1 MAASTVVSQITRAF
15 DSYLELMGIG
25 KYFESDEA
33 LFGALD
39 AFIEGTPYLR
49 PLLKGDVREE
59 LLIELQYK
67 YKVFSIPGVSIED
80 DYSAR
85 KWYSEDLEA
94 GKITPLFWNRY
105 ASYLVDNKGF
115 ASSVVEKLG
124 NETLDK
130 WIMNYLADPHGLPCP
145 PKRGLIIGDV
155 QSGKTSTYIGLI
167 NKAADAGYKVFIILT
182 GTIESLRQQTQER
195 VDEGFV
201 GIDMSVKGGQRV
213 GVGLDNKQIMASSL
227 TSKKTDFRADSN
239 QIAMSLAHHS
249 AVVFVIKKNT
259 SVLTK
264 LRDWLVELN
273 TDPVTG
279 KINVPMLLI
288 DDEAD
293 NASINTKKGE
303 DPTRI
308 NGLIRELVNVFSIS
322 NYVGFT
328 ATPYA
333 NVFIDPINE
342 HEMFHHDL
350 FPEDFIVA
358 LPTPSDYIGAHEI
371 FDETGRYH
379 SQLTY
384 ITDAGVTKNDN
395 FSFYYLHKRDWDG
408 VLPESV
414 TDAICAFYL
423 ANAIRDLR
431 GDKNKHRSMLIN
443 MSRFTDV
450 QFRIRDRVEAVH
462 SAAMRSIKYN
472 LSQDFERSMKDPML
486 KRLYEVWEA
495 QYERVGFSWEQIVDV
510 LKDAVA
516 PIEIKVVNSSK
527 SSEKLIYPE
536 NEAIRVIAIGGLALS
551 RGLTLEG
558 LIVSYFYRNTCT
570 YDVLMQMGR
579 WFGYRRNY
587 DDLFRIWTS
596 EDSASWYAEIADA
609 TTQLKKDM
617 NDMRRLEMKP
627 RQFGIRVRDDS
638 DRLQITARNKMRNA
652 KTEYEVHSFYGNVM
666 ETPYLSTNAA
676 VHRKNFAQV
685 AKLIETG
692 LATGLK
698 LESKVYDGRSERYVM
713 EDVPKMQIFHMLRQ
727 IDVTRHNRYFDTK
740 QITDFLYTCQDPIL
754 EKWDVT
760 FIPGMKGGKAYSVC
774 GVDIWRAKRNNCK
787 LVEGEQAEGHLQIGS
802 RSKLAGTRD
811 GTAGL
816 TPKQINHAEELFRKD
831 YFENNGSAYEGS
843 SFSSAAWFEYVT
855 DRKPLLMIYLID
867 VEGYPNQEESFKK
880 FKIALGESSPVV
892 GFAIGFPNTT
902 RPIDETKYRFKA
914 NRFYNFYEDNDDT
927 EEGGDE

>member
-1 MAASTVVSQITRAF
+1 MDITNVVSHITRNF
-15 DSYLELMGIG
+15 DSYLGLMGIS

-33 LFGALD
+33 LFETLNQ
-39 AFIEGTPYLR
+39 FIKSTPYLQPMMTQEVR
-49 PLLKGDVREE
+49 DALLV
-59 LLIELQYK
+59 ELQYK
-67 YKVFSIPGVSIED
+67 YKVFCLPGVSLQD

-85 KWYSEDLEA
+85 KWYSEALEA
-94 GKITPLFWNRY
+94 NKITPTFWNRY
-105 ASYLVDNKGF
+105 ASYLIDTKGF
-115 ASSVVEKLG
+115 AAPVVEKLG
-124 NETLDK
+124 SETLDSR
-130 WIMNYLADPHGLPCP
+130 IMNFLADPRGGACP
-145 PKRGLIIGDV
+145 PRRGLIIGDV

-264 LRDWLVELN
+264 LRDWLIELN
-273 TDPVTG
+273 TDPITG
-279 KINVPMLLI
+279 KINEPMLLI

-293 NASINTKKGE
+293 NASINTKKDG
-303 DPTRI
+303 DPTKI

-333 NVFIDPINE
+333 NVFIDPVNE

-371 FDETGRYH
+371 FDYNGRYH

-384 ITDAGVTKNDN
+384 ITDAGITENDN
-395 FSFYYLHKRDWDG
+395 FPFYYLHKRDWDG
-408 VLPESV
+408 ELPESV
-414 TDAICAFYL
+414 TDAIYAFYL

-431 GDKNKHRSMLIN
+431 GDANKHRSMLIN

-450 QFRIRDRVEAVH
+450 QFRIRDRVEAIH
-462 SAAMRSIKYN
+462 HAAMIAIKYN
-472 LSQDFERSMKDPML
+472 LSKDFEKSMGDPTL
-486 KRLYEVWEA
+486 QHLYRVWEE
-495 QYERVGFSWEQIVDV
+495 QYSKTEFSWDQIADV
-510 LKDAVA
+510 LKESVA

-527 SSEKLIYPE
+527 NSEKLVYPE
-536 NEAIRVIAIGGLALS
+536 DEALRVIAIGGLALS

-558 LIVSYFYRNTCT
+558 LIISYFYRNTCT

-579 WFGYRRNY
+579 WFGYRRKY

-596 EDSASWYAEIADA
+596 EESALWYAEIADA

-617 NDMRRLEMKP
+617 NEMRRLEMIP

-638 DRLQITARNKMRNA
+638 ERLQITALNKMRNT
-652 KTEYEVHSFYGNVM
+652 KTEYEVHSFYGHVM
-666 ETPYLSTNAA
+666 ETAYLSPNAA
-676 VHRKNFAQV
+676 VHRQNFTQV
-685 AKLIETG
+685 CHMIQEG
-692 LATGLK
+692 LSAGLK
-698 LESKVYDGRSERYVM
+698 LERKIFDTSAERYIM
-713 EDVPKMQIFHMLRQ
+713 GDVPKKLIFQMLSRV
-727 IDVTRHNRYFDTK
+727 DVTRYNRDFDTA
-740 QITDFLYTCQDPIL
+740 QITNFLASCHDPNL
-754 EKWDVT
+754 DKWDVV
-760 FIPGMKGGKAYSVC
+760 FIPGAKGGKTYNVC
-774 GVDIWRAKRNNCK
+774 GTDIWRALRNNCK
-787 LVEGEQAEGHLQIGS
+787 LTPEKLQIGS
-802 RSKLAGTRD
+802 RSKLGGPRD

-816 TPKQINHAEELFRKD
+816 DNEQIELAEARFKD
-831 YFENNGSAYEGS
+831 EYLLSCGSTYKGNT
-843 SFSSAAWFEYVT
+843 FTWTTWFKYVT
-855 DRKPLLMIYLID
+855 NRKPLLAIYLIE
-867 VEGYPNQEESFKK
+867 VQGYSTQEREDGSFDS
-880 FKIALGESSPVV
+880 FRTALGENSPVV
-892 GFAIGFPNTT
+892 GFAIGFPQTT
-902 RPIDETKYRFKA
+902 LPIEADKFRFKA
-914 NRFYNFYEDNDDT
+914 NRFYNFFEDFDDT

>member
-1 MAASTVVSQITRAF
+1 MATSMKITDAIRMF
-15 DSYLELMGIG
+15 DSYLNMKGFT
-25 KYFESDEA
+25 KYFDSNDELENALQSFLQEMPFVKMILSDE
-33 LFGALD
+33 D
-39 AFIEGTPYLR
+39 VDELR
-49 PLLKGDVREE
+49 VEA
-59 LLIELQYK
+59 QYK
-67 YKVFSIPGVSIED
+67 YKVFCMPGVSLQD

-85 KWYSEDLEA
+85 KWYTEDMEA
-94 GKITPLFWNRY
+94 GKIKPLFWNRY

-130 WIMNYLADPHGLPCP
+130 WIMNYLADPHGLPCS

-273 TDPVTG
+273 TDPATG

-450 QFRIRDRVEAVH
+450 QFRIRDRVESVH
-462 SAAMRSIKYN
+462 HAAMRSIKYN
-472 LSQDFERSMKDPML
+472 LSQDFNRSMKDPML

-495 QYERVGFSWEQIVDV
+495 QYERVGFSWEQIVEV
-510 LKDAVA
+510 LKDAVSS
-516 PIEIKVVNSSK
+516 IEIKVVNSSK
-527 SSEKLIYPE
+527 NSEKLVYPE
-536 NEAIRVIAIGGLALS
+536 NESIRVIAIGGLALS

-596 EDSASWYAEIADA
+596 QDSASWYAEIADA

-617 NDMRRLEMKP
+617 NEMRRLEMKP
-627 RQFGIRVRDDS
+627 REFGIRVRDDS

-652 KTEYEVHSFYGNVM
+652 KTEFEYHSFYGHYM
-666 ETPYLSTNAA
+666 ETPYLSANAA
-676 VHRKNFAQV
+676 IHRSNFEKVCRMIQA
-685 AKLIETG
+685 G
-692 LATGLK
+692 LDMGLEFK
-698 LESKVYDGRSERYVM
+698 QRVFDGTAERYIM
-713 EDVPKMQIFHMLRQ
+713 TDVPKTLIFQLLRHV
-727 IDVTRHNRYFDTK
+727 DVTRYNKDFDTN
-740 QITDFLYTCQDPIL
+740 QITDFIFSCQDADL
-754 EKWDVT
+754 EKWDVA
-760 FIPGMKGGKAYSVC
+760 FIPGTKGGKTYSVC
-774 GVDIWRAKRNNCK
+774 GTEIWRAKRNNCK
-787 LVEGEQAEGHLQIGS
+787 LIDDKMQIGS
-802 RSKLAGTRD
+802 RSKLGGPRD

-816 TPKQINHAEELFRKD
+816 TEDKIKQAEASFK
-831 YFENNGSAYEGS
+831 NQNPAYTGNTY
-843 SFSSAAWFEYVT
+843 SSATWFKHVT
-855 DRKPLLMIYLID
+855 NRKPLLAIYL
-867 VEGYPNQEESFKK
+867 VEVGEDAKQKK
-880 FKIALGESSPVV
+880 AFDEFRTALGENTPVV
-892 GFAIGFPNTT
+892 GFAVGFPNTT
-902 RPIDETKYRFKA
+902 TPNTADKFRFKA
-914 NRFYNFYEDNDDT
+914 NRYYNFFEDNDDT

>member
-1 MAASTVVSQITRAF
+1 MAASSRVVDAIRMF
-15 DSYLELMGIG
+15 DSYLNIKEYS
-25 KYFESDEA
+25 KYFDSNDELENA
-33 LFGALD
+33 LQSFFKEMPFVKMSMNTEEVDELR
-39 AFIEGTPYLR
+39 IEA
-49 PLLKGDVREE
+49 
-59 LLIELQYK
+59 QYK
-67 YKVFSIPGVSIED
+67 YKVFCVPGVSLQD

-85 KWYSEDLEA
+85 KWYTEDMEA
-94 GKITPLFWNRY
+94 GKIKPLFWNRY

-145 PKRGLIIGDV
+145 PRRGLIIGDV

-273 TDPVTG
+273 TDPATG

-384 ITDAGVTKNDN
+384 ITDAGITKNDN

-431 GDKNKHRSMLIN
+431 GDDKKHRSMLIN

-450 QFRIRDRVEAVH
+450 QFRIRDRVESIH
-462 SAAMRSIKYN
+462 RAAMRSIKYN

-495 QYERVGFSWEQIVDV
+495 QYERVGFSWKQIVDV

-516 PIEIKVVNSSK
+516 SIEIKVVNSSRN
-527 SSEKLIYPE
+527 SEKLIYPE

-596 EDSASWYAEIADA
+596 EDSASWYAEIAEA

-617 NDMRRLEMKP
+617 NEMRRLEMKP
-627 RQFGIRVRDDS
+627 REFGIRVRDDS

-652 KTEYEVHSFYGNVM
+652 KTEYEYHSFYGHYM
-666 ETPYLSTNAA
+666 ETPYLSANAA
-676 VHRKNFAQV
+676 THRNNFAHVCRMIQ
-685 AKLIETG
+685 AG
-692 LATGLK
+692 LDMGLEFK
-698 LESKVYDGRSERYVM
+698 QRVFDRSAERYIM
-713 EDVPKMQIFHMLRQ
+713 TDVPKTMVFQLLRHV
-727 IDVTRHNRYFDTK
+727 DVTRYNKDFDTI
-740 QITDFLYTCQDPIL
+740 QITDFIFSCQDSDL
-754 EKWDVT
+754 DKWDVA
-760 FIPGMKGGKAYSVC
+760 FIPGTKGGKTYSVC
-774 GVDIWRAKRNNCK
+774 GAEIWRAKRNNCK
-787 LVEGEQAEGHLQIGS
+787 LTDDKMQIGS
-802 RSKLAGTRD
+802 RSKLGGPRD

-816 TPKQINHAEELFRKD
+816 SEEDIEQAENAFRID
-831 YFENNGSAYEGS
+831 NPTYTGNTYS
-843 SFSSAAWFEYVT
+843 SVTWFKHVT
-855 DRKPLLMIYLID
+855 KRKPLLAIYLIEVD
-867 VEGYPNQEESFKK
+867 GLENQKDTFGEFHT
-880 FKIALGESSPVV
+880 ALGENTPVV
-892 GFAIGFPNTT
+892 GFAVGFPNTT
-902 RPIDETKYRFKA
+902 MPNAADKFRFKA
-914 NRFYNFYEDNDDT
+914 NRYYNFFEENDDT